1 MIWLRAVPINA
12 ATIYAG
18 VHENAEDGVGGQG
31 ILLEAARRTVKA
43 QVSVD
48 ERVAVSAMWREALAI
63 IWRYP
68 FATLVPAV
76 LLAALADV
84 PYYFIEA
91 SGLAWEQFLTFLTAA
106 FAFYLYVAY
115 AEEVVVEAERGAD
128 RITMRGVLRELR
140 QATPVVPPVV
150 IASVAAVAIPSAAT
164 GLLVLPGLW
173 LLTRW
178 SLFAPVISRE
188 RLGPVAA
195 LKRSNRLVRGYFW
208 LVCLTAT
215 LAFILEEALIHA
227 GALAGLLV
235 SGSDTW
241 GEWIGGS
248 IAASLIT
255 PLAALTTSVAYGRLA
270 RRAKPLDDV

>member
-1 MIWLRAVPINA
+1 M
-12 ATIYAG
+12 
-18 VHENAEDGVGGQG
+18 
-31 ILLEAARRTVKA
+31 
-43 QVSVD
+43 
-48 ERVAVSAMWREALAI
+48 
-63 IWRYP
+63 
-68 FATLVPAV
+68 
-76 LLAALADV
+76 
-84 PYYFIEA
+84 
-91 SGLAWEQFLTFLTAA
+91 
-106 FAFYLYVAY
+106 
-115 AEEVVVEAERGAD
+115 
-128 RITMRGVLRELR
+128 
-140 QATPVVPPVV
+140 
-150 IASVAAVAIPSAAT
+150 AAVAIPSAAA

-195 LKRSNRLVRGYFW
+195 LKRSNRLVRDHFW
-208 LVCLTAT
+208 LVFLTAT

-227 GALAGLLV
+227 GALVGHLI

-270 RRAKPLDDV
+270 NRAELLDDV

>member
-1 MIWLRAVPINA
+1 M
-12 ATIYAG
+12 
-18 VHENAEDGVGGQG
+18 
-31 ILLEAARRTVKA
+31 RRTAKA
-43 QVSVD
+43 RVFVD
-48 ERVAVSAMWREALAI
+48 GRIAAFTVWREALAI
-63 IWRYP
+63 IGRYP
-68 FATLVPAV
+68 SATVIPAV
-76 LLAALADV
+76 VLTALADI
-84 PYYFIEA
+84 PYYYIEA
-91 SGLAWEQFLTFLTAA
+91 SGLAWEQLITFLTAA

-115 AEEVVVEAERGAD
+115 AEEVVVEAERGVD
-128 RITMRGVLRELR
+128 RITMRGVLHELR

-150 IASVAAVAIPSAAT
+150 VASVAAVAIPSAAT

-195 LKRSNRLVRGYFW
+195 LKRSSRLVRDHFW
-208 LVCLTAT
+208 LVFLTAT

-227 GALAGLLV
+227 GALVGHLV

-241 GEWIGGS
+241 GEWLGSS

-270 RRAKPLDDV
+270 NRVEPLDDV

>member
-1 MIWLRAVPINA
+1 MK
-12 ATIYAG
+12 
-18 VHENAEDGVGGQG
+18 
-31 ILLEAARRTVKA
+31 ARVFVEGRVVASTV
-43 QVSVD
+43 
-48 ERVAVSAMWREALAI
+48 WREAFAI
-63 IWRYP
+63 IRRYP
-68 FATLVPAV
+68 LATIVPAV
-76 LLAALADV
+76 VLTALADI
-84 PYYFIEA
+84 PFYFIEE
-91 SGLAWEQFLTFLTAA
+91 SGLGGEQLITFFTAA

-115 AEEVVVEAERGAD
+115 AEEVVVEAERGVE
-128 RITMRGVLRELR
+128 RITVRGALRELR
-140 QATPVVPPVV
+140 QATSIVPPVV
-150 IASVAAVAIPSAAT
+150 VASVAAVAVPSAAA

-195 LKRSNRLVRGYFW
+195 LKRSNRLARGYFW
-208 LVCLTAT
+208 LVFLTAT

-227 GALAGLLV
+227 GALVGHLV

-248 IAASLIT
+248 IAASFIT

-270 RRAKPLDDV
+270 NRVEPLDDV